1 MTMEAL
7 IQSKPYSGG
16 ASHTCLRQ
24 YPLQNYFVKCCLNE
38 QMQKKMCNYLS
49 SFFLSCKFEYFL
61 YDVL

>member
-38 QMQKKMCNYLS
+38 QMQKKNVQLFV
-49 SFFLSCKFEYFL
+49 FFFFIL
-61 YDVL
+61 